1 MKSTKLLIAAFL
13 VLVLAACDSTTTG
26 TVVRTEPHALHV
38 TRTLPP
44 FLENYPT
51 FNHNITNATQVQ
63 NLYDAVLALP
73 KMPLEKKYNC
83 PNDIG
88 VFYYLQFQQKSST
101 VQMKLEATGCH
112 FLSIDTTSLRQTDAS
127 FSALLAK
134 TIGVPR
140 LVEDYHGAPVT
151 P

>member
-1 MKSTKLLIAAFL
+1 MKSTKLLIATFL
-13 VLVLAACDSTTTG
+13 ILFLGACG
-26 TVVRTEPHALHV
+26 TAPVNTMVRTEPHALHV

-44 FLENYPT
+44 LLGNYPT
-51 FNHNITNATQVQ
+51 FKHNITNATEVQ
-63 NLYDAVLALP
+63 RLYDAVLALP
-73 KMPLEKKYNC
+73 TIPLGQRYSC

-101 VQMKLEATGCH
+101 VQTKLDATGCR
-112 FLSIDTTSLRQTDAS
+112 FLSIDNTSLRQTDAS